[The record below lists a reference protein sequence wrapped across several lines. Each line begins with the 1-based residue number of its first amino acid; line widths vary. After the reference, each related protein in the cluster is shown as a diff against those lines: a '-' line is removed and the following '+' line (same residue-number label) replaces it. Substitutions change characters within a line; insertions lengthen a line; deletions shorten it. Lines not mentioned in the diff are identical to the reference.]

1 MSINIICGLTGSG
14 KTYLMSKIGI
24 ELLDKAAADVN
35 LYTCGFHITHP
46 NPEMQQRIFYVNDL
60 KKLTELNRGIVLIDE
75 IGIWFS
81 ARQWNKLDPRIQYK
95 FQQHRK
101 DGLIIYG
108 TTQWFDS
115 IDRVI
120 RQLTHRYFEVR
131 KIVSSEETAARVWG
145 LLKMSEY
152 KPWQYDKTRR
162 YAIDTEYFFIR
173 KRYCEAYDT
182 FEKVVPSQKKIG
194 TNKKS
199 EKVKKEKGAF
209 VKTYQ
214 KRLLQKK
221 ALSIKQE

>member
-1 MSINIICGLTGSG
+1 MT
-14 KTYLMSKIGI
+14 KIGL
-24 ELLDKAAADVN
+24 ELLEKAAPEIN
-35 LYTCGFHITHP
+35 LYTCGFHVKH
-46 NPEMQQRIFYVNDL
+46 EDLQHRIFYVNDL
-60 KKLTELNRGIVLIDE
+60 KKLTELERGIVLIDE

-120 RQLTHRYFEVR
+120 RQLTHRYFEV
-131 KIVSSEETAARVWG
+131 KKLCASEESAAKVWG
-145 LLKMSEY
+145 VLKMSEFR
-152 KPWQYDKTRR
+152 PWQYDKIRR
-162 YAIDTEYFFIR
+162 TAIDNEYFFIR
-173 KRYCEAYDT
+173 KKYCEAYDT
-182 FEKVVPSQKKIG
+182 FEKVTPSEKKIG
-194 TNKKS
+194 TTSKKS
-199 EKVKKEKGAF
+199 KEEKFTKGGF

-221 ALSIKQE
+221 ALAIRQE